1 MPMTNI
7 EMNIACM
14 QILISNYAA
23 KICNKIANKKM
34 QSSRGVH
41 CTKHVRV
48 YMSAH
53 KGYYFEYFRITY
65 T

>member
-53 KGYYFEYFRITY
+53 KGY
-65 T
+65 